1 MAVYHTTTT
10 VNDKKPHSQAV
21 GASGG
26 GGYFFLL
33 TLSEPCLLLQPDKLL
48 HTSLGDRQADSCK
61 DSYFYTPWEK
71 WNIYIYLYTEFSSFT
86 ANLLS
91 ISIPFYSVYNSH
103 SPLHSFEKGSFYES
117 KCSFPPNFHL
127 LLVFSTE
134 FCFNLSLPTTL
145 ASSVLLFC
153 SLFSLVNTIAQAV
166 SCCRHFVA
174 DHGAESPLPSNCQSV
189 HFMLHIP
196 SSPFV
201 RLPLASHLF
210 F

>member
-1 MAVYHTTTT
+1 MYVEHVDFT
-10 VNDKKPHSQAV
+10 
-21 GASGG
+21 
-26 GGYFFLL
+26 
-33 TLSEPCLLLQPDKLL
+33 
-48 HTSLGDRQADSCK
+48 
-61 DSYFYTPWEK
+61 
-71 WNIYIYLYTEFSSFT
+71 SFT
-86 ANLLS
+86 ANLLYAS
-91 ISIPFYSVYNSH
+91 ICFFPFLFHSQSVCGVPCLHLKEAPLTKASARFLQASILSFALTFL
-103 SPLHSFEKGSFYES
+103 SPPSS
-117 KCSFPPNFHL
+117 
-127 LLVFSTE
+127 
-134 FCFNLSLPTTL
+134 

-174 DHGAESPLPSNCQSV
+174 DHGAESFLPSNCQSV